1 MLFQSIFF
9 MNCNNIS
16 LCLFIKFL
24 ENNLNFIEC
33 EMMKFLTILFLK
45 FLLLS
50 NFLMAETI
58 PTKSQILRQSSEC
71 IRDSQNQLCKEL
83 VSQIE
88 KLQLIVFDQNRFR
101 CQSSLLGLQ
110 SALIEAYFLK
120 NFSNERILLLTS
132 YVIKNC

>member
-1 MLFQSIFF
+1 
-9 MNCNNIS
+9 
-16 LCLFIKFL
+16 
-24 ENNLNFIEC
+24 
-33 EMMKFLTILFLK
+33 MKFLTILFLK

-50 NFLMAETI
+50 NFLVAETI
-58 PTKSQILRQSSEC
+58 PTKSKILRQSNEC
-71 IRDSQNQLCKEL
+71 IRDSQNQLCREL

-88 KLQLIVFDQNRFR
+88 KLQLFVFDQNRFR

-120 NFSNERILLLTS
+120 NIYNERISLLTP